1 MKMPARQFVIF
12 ALLSLLVFFVAGCR
26 KKHILAAP
34 MPAPLPARPAPEAM
48 PPPVIAAQ
56 PASDTL
62 PELVIPPARPAPR
75 PPRRAQAQPTAEPEP
90 EVIEPKPAPPRI
102 APRLTPAEENTYRE
116 RTWQAILTTEK
127 NLQNV
132 SGRSLT
138 LAQQDIE
145 GKVRGFLAQAHE
157 AIGVGD
163 WVRALNLAEKALV
176 LSRELANSF

>member
-1 MKMPARQFVIF
+1 MKMPGRQFVIF
-12 ALLSLLVFFVAGCR
+12 ALLGLLLFLVAGCR
-26 KKHILAAP
+26 KRHVLAAP

-48 PPPVIAAQ
+48 PPPVMAAQ

-75 PPRRAQAQPTAEPEP
+75 PPRRAQTHPTGETEP
-90 EVIEPKPAPPRI
+90 VVVEPKPAPPRI
-102 APRLTPAEENTYRE
+102 APRLTPAEENTYKE

-132 SGRSLT
+132 GGRSLT